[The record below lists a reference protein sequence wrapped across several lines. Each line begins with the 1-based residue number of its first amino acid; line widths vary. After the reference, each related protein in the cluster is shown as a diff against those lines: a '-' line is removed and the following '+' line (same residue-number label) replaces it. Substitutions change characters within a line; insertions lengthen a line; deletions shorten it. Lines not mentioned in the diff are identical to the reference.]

1 MTVLLAIDPSTRT
14 AGWAVFLTDNP
25 EISLCTPSGTA
36 EGASNHAQNNHVS
49 HAENPPGGTCPHRDW
64 KLVET
69 GVIIAYDRSHRSDIE
84 RRIAAIEEALDN
96 TVDRWQPLVA
106 CYGKPPQL
114 QLPQQQE
121 GMEILRESLERWA
134 GEHGLPIYCYPIRE
148 IRSAL
153 VGRPNGA
160 KEELVYSVMTR
171 WGLLGEGKTTQE
183 WNAIAVGDCHLGRQV
198 APALESKA

>member
-14 AGWAVFLTDNP
+14 TGWAVFLTERNEGSLVIPDSATPGGLNDN
-25 EISLCTPSGTA
+25 
-36 EGASNHAQNNHVS
+36 GASS
-49 HAENPPGGTCPHRDW
+49 NPQSEEKPAGICPHAHW

-84 RRIAAIEEALDN
+84 RRIAAIEEELDK
-96 TVDRWQPLVA
+96 TTARWQPLEVA
-106 CYGKPPQL
+106 YGNPPQL

-121 GMEILRESLERWA
+121 GMELLRHNLERWA
-134 GEHGLPIYCYPIRE
+134 SGHNLPIYCYPIRE
-148 IRSAL
+148 IRTAL

-160 KEELVYSVMTR
+160 KQELVYSVMTR

-183 WNAIAVGDCHLGRQV
+183 WNAIAVGDYHLGRRV
-198 APALESKA
+198 AAAIES

>member
-1 MTVLLAIDPSTRT
+1 MLLAIDPSTRT
-14 AGWAVFLTDNP
+14 TGWAVFLTDNP
-25 EISLCTPSGTA
+25 ESSLHTSSGATP
-36 EGASNHAQNNHVS
+36 GASNHTQNNHVVHS
-49 HAENPPGGTCPHRDW
+49 GKPPGGICPHRDW

-69 GVIIAYDRSHRSDIE
+69 GVIIAYDRSHRSDID

-96 TVDRWQPLVA
+96 TVERWQPLVA
-106 CYGKPPQL
+106 CYGRPPQL

-134 GEHGLPIYCYPIRE
+134 GDHSLPIYCYPIRE

-160 KEELVYSVMTR
+160 KQELVYSVMTR
-171 WGLLGEGKTTQE
+171 WGLLGESKTTQE
-183 WNAIAVGDCHLGRQV
+183 WNAIAVGDYHLGRMV
-198 APALESKA
+198 ATAVETKA